1 MSRFGGCETIRTEDI
16 RKLREK
22 LLNLRWG
29 GEKGR
34 AAKSRLRRRRG
45 VHDDVLRTLRV
56 NYLPSFDVDE
66 KVKML
71 QKIRS

>member
-1 MSRFGGCETIRTEDI
+1 MSRFGGCETIRTENI

-34 AAKSRLRRRRG
+34 ASKSRLRRRRG
-45 VHDDVLRTLRV
+45 VHNDILRTLRV
-56 NYLPSFDVDE
+56 NYLPSLDVDE
-66 KVKML
+66 KVKIL
-71 QKIRS
+71 RKIRS